1 MKVLVLE
8 DEKPIRDF
16 LQVNLKRAGFEV
28 AEAATGEAAL
38 AAAREQRDF
47 DIAILDL
54 MLPGISGFE
63 VCAHLRREFPR
74 LGIIMLTAKSQEID
88 KVMGLDSGADDYVIK
103 PFSPVELLARV
114 RSLYRRMYPGEEML
128 LENSIQLP
136 PFTLM
141 LDERKLLKNTA
152 EIPLTPTEFSIVR
165 LLMEQPNKAM
175 NRDDILTS
183 VWGQY
188 FMGELKI
195 VDVNISRIRQKI
207 GQDASGPQ
215 YLETVWGFGY
225 LWRVQ
230 HC

>member
-16 LQVNLKRAGFEV
+16 LLINLKRAGFEV
-28 AEAATGEAAL
+28 VEASTGEEAL
-38 AAAREQRDF
+38 AAARDQKDF

-54 MLPGISGFE
+54 MLPGVSGFE
-63 VCAHLRREFPR
+63 VCEGLRGMFPR
-74 LGIIMLTAKSQEID
+74 LGIIMLTAKSQEVD
-88 KVMGLDSGADDYVIK
+88 KVMGLESGADDYVVK
-103 PFSPVELLARV
+103 PFSPVELVARV
-114 RSLYRRMYPGEEML
+114 RSLYRRMYPGEVSAQ
-128 LENSIQLP
+128 ENHIELP

-141 LDERKLLKNTA
+141 LDERKLLKDKL
-152 EIPLTPTEFSIVR
+152 EIPLTPTEFSIVK

-207 GQDASGPQ
+207 GQGSSGPQ

-225 LWRVQ
+225 LWRV
-230 HC
+230 